1 MSKQEWKP
9 GTILYPIPAVMVS
22 CGTMENSNILTVA
35 WTGIV
40 NSDPAMTY
48 IYVRPQRHSYNIIK
62 NSGEFVINITTE
74 DLAFATDWCGV
85 RSGSDYDK
93 FKEMKLTKGKGLH
106 VSCPVIEE
114 SPINIECKVKQ
125 ILPLGTHTMFLAEIV
140 GVQADEKYMEESGR
154 FDFAASNPIA
164 YSHGEYYTLGKKLGK
179 FGFSVQK
186 KKKVIKYLR

>member
-48 IYVRPQRHSYNIIK
+48 ISVRPQRHSYNIIK

-186 KKKVIKYLR
+186 KKKVIK

>member
-9 GTILYPIPAVMVS
+9 GTILYPIPAIMVS

-48 IYVRPQRHSYNIIK
+48 ISVRPQRHSYNIIK

-125 ILPLGTHTMFLAEIV
+125 ELPLGTHTMFLAEIV

-186 KKKVIKYLR
+186 KKKVIK

>member
-48 IYVRPQRHSYNIIK
+48 ISVRPERHSYNIIK

-186 KKKVIKYLR
+186 KKKVIK

>member
-48 IYVRPQRHSYNIIK
+48 ISVRPQRHSYNIIK

-114 SPINIECKVKQ
+114 SPINIECRVKQ
-125 ILPLGTHTMFLAEIV
+125 ELPLGTHTMFLAEIV

-186 KKKVIKYLR
+186 KKKVIK

>member
-48 IYVRPQRHSYNIIK
+48 ISVRPERHSYNIIK

-114 SPINIECKVKQ
+114 SPINIECRVKQ
-125 ILPLGTHTMFLAEIV
+125 ELPLGTHTMFLAEIV

-186 KKKVIKYLR
+186 KKKVIK

>member
-22 CGTMENSNILTVA
+22 CGTYEKSNILTIA
-35 WTGIV
+35 WTGTV

-48 IYVRPQRHSYNIIK
+48 ISVRPERYSYDIIK
-62 NSGEFVINITTE
+62 STGEFVINITTE

-85 RSGSDYDK
+85 RSGANYDK
-93 FKEMKLTKGKGLH
+93 FKEMKLTKGRALH
-106 VSCPVIEE
+106 VNCPVIEE
-114 SPINIECKVKQ
+114 SPINIECRVRQ
-125 ILPLGTHTMFLAEIV
+125 EIPLGTHSMFLADIV
-140 GVQADEKYMEESGR
+140 GVQADEKYMEAGGR

-179 FGFSVQK
+179 FGYSVK
-186 KKKVIKYLR
+186 KR

>member
-48 IYVRPQRHSYNIIK
+48 ISVRPQRHSYNIIK

-114 SPINIECKVKQ
+114 SPINIECRVKQ
-125 ILPLGTHTMFLAEIV
+125 ELPLGTHTMFLAEIV

-164 YSHGEYYTLGKKLGK
+164 YSHGEYYTLGKILGK

-186 KKKVIKYLR
+186 KKKVIK